1 MDCNRFHVVP
11 LLSLA
16 LVGATLLGCAGNNG
30 NRVADDRDRGRG
42 RVSAPAYEQDLA
54 RARASITEAEQA
66 GAAEF
71 GSRELALARE
81 KLRAAEDAGEDGN
94 VVRARELALEAD
106 LDADLA
112 AAMTRNQQTQALVT
126 EIRSGLRT
134 LEDELRRGDRTGLDR
149 P

>member
-1 MDCNRFHVVP
+1 MDRNRFRVVP

-16 LVGATLLGCAGNNG
+16 LIGTALLGCAGNNG

-42 RVSAPAYEQDLA
+42 RVSGLAYEQDLA

-81 KLRAAEDAGEDGN
+81 KLRAAEEAGEDGN